1 MALEHLVRKQ
11 QELRNE
17 LNGALAGMSNA
28 DDREVSEK
36 LRKIDQSKEAR
47 IVILRGEGPGFC
59 AGADLNDGGQ
69 MPPSKQLCP
78 A

>member
-36 LRKIDQSKEAR
+36 LRKITFVINRVKSAQADKEYGVEKERELANQEY
-47 IVILRGEGPGFC
+47 GYWK
-59 AGADLNDGGQ
+59 NYY
-69 MPPSKQLCP
+69 
-78 A
+78 

>member
-36 LRKIDQSKEAR
+36 LRKITFVINRVKREQVDKEYGVEKER
-47 IVILRGEGPGFC
+47 ELDNQEYGY
-59 AGADLNDGGQ
+59 
-69 MPPSKQLCP
+69 
-78 A
+78 

>member
-36 LRKIDQSKEAR
+36 LRKITFVINHVKREQAAKEYGVDKERELANQEY
-47 IVILRGEGPGFC
+47 G
-59 AGADLNDGGQ
+59 DWKN
-69 MPPSKQLCP
+69 
-78 A
+78 

>member
-36 LRKIDQSKEAR
+36 LRKITFVINRVKREQVDKEYGVEKERELANQEY
-47 IVILRGEGPGFC
+47 GYWK
-59 AGADLNDGGQ
+59 NYY
-69 MPPSKQLCP
+69 
-78 A
+78 